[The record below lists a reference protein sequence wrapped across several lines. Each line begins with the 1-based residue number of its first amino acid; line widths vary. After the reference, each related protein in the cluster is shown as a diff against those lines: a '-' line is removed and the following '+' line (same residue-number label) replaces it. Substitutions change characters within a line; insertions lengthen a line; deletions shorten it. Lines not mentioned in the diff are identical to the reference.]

1 METKVLTIS
10 GITAGGKT
18 TLSRSL
24 LNLQPEIKI
33 ISFDDYSIDALPS
46 APSFDLFK
54 ENPLAAI
61 NQYDLSALMN
71 DFNHVYGKFSLILI
85 DFPFGRI
92 HQTLNPFIDQ
102 ACYVQTPFDI
112 AFTRYIQREYTP
124 QSSAQE
130 IFDWCQTY
138 IQFVHPLVALHEKIV
153 LPSCDLV
160 LDGTKPP
167 KQNALHLLQ
176 LIQTNS

>member
-1 METKVLTIS
+1 M
-10 GITAGGKT
+10 TAGAKT
-18 TLSRSL
+18 TLSRAL
-24 LNLQPEIKI
+24 LKLNPDTII

-46 APSFDLFK
+46 APSFDFFK
-54 ENPLAAI
+54 ENPLVAI
-61 NQYDLSALMN
+61 NQYDLSNLMD
-71 DFNHVYGKFSLILI
+71 DFHHAYGKFPLIII
-85 DFPFGRI
+85 DFPFGRT

-112 AFTRYIQREYTP
+112 ALARYIQREFTP
-124 QSSAQE
+124 QSNPQE

-153 LPSCDLV
+153 LPSCDLF

-167 KQNALHLLQ
+167 EQNALQLLQ
-176 LIQTNS
+176 FIQAKS

>member
-1 METKVLTIS
+1 M
-10 GITAGGKT
+10 TAGGKT
-18 TLSRSL
+18 TLSRAL
-24 LNLQPEIKI
+24 LKLNPDTII

-46 APSFDLFK
+46 APSFDFFK
-54 ENPLAAI
+54 ENPLVAI

-71 DFNHVYGKFSLILI
+71 DFK
-85 DFPFGRI
+85 
-92 HQTLNPFIDQ
+92 
-102 ACYVQTPFDI
+102 
-112 AFTRYIQREYTP
+112 P
-124 QSSAQE
+124 QSNPQE

-167 KQNALHLLQ
+167 EQNALQLLQ
-176 LIQTNS
+176 FIQAKS

>member
-1 METKVLTIS
+1 MQTKVLTIS

-18 TLSRSL
+18 TLSRAL

-33 ISFDDYSIDALPS
+33 IAFDDYSIDALPGI
-46 APSFDLFK
+46 PSFDFFK
-54 ENPLAAI
+54 ENPLVAI
-61 NQYDLSALMN
+61 NQYDLSALIN
-71 DFNHVYGKFSLILI
+71 DSDHAYDKFPLILL
-85 DFPFGRI
+85 DFPFGRT
-92 HQTLNPFIDQ
+92 HHTLNPFIDQ

-112 AFTRYIQREYTP
+112 AFPRYIQREFTP
-124 QSSAQE
+124 QSNPQE

-153 LPSCDLV
+153 LPSCDMV

-167 KQNALHLLQ
+167 EQNALQLLQ
-176 LIQTNS
+176 FIQAKS